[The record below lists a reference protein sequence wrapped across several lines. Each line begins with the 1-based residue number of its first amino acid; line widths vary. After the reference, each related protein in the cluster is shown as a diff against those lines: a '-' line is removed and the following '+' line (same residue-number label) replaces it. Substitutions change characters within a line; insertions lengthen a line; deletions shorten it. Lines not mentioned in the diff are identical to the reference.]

1 MRENTGAT
9 PDAGNDRRGPENLSP
24 LGEESGRNPRYGV
37 TVGQPVPVQTMRP
50 WMAGATGLVA
60 WM

>member
-1 MRENTGAT
+1 MREKTGAT
-9 PDAGNDRRGPENLSP
+9 PDGGDHRRGPENISHSRW
-24 LGEESGRNPRYGV
+24 SGRNPRYGV